1 MVACERESRRGA
13 AAATAVHGAAL
24 IVFSGNGRG
33 GALIQRRRQSS
44 SSSKQQLYT
53 QTPDPLSFSL
63 ALSHQG
69 DLKADVVGD
78 VPYGVSREEG
88 AGRDDA

>member
-24 IVFSGNGRG
+24 ILFSGNGRG
-33 GALIQRRRQSS
+33 GALIQRRRQS